1 MRSKGHVYVVAES
14 MYSDRPRIPMNP
26 PHHEGSPPPYER
38 VQPRGAMG
46 RSYTS
51 SGALVPW
58 CTHREESTCSWNP
71 ANEGASFF
79 HQWARP
85 MNIYDGA

>member
-26 PHHEGSPPPYER
+26 YIMKAHPSVR
-38 VQPRGAMG
+38 ARSAKGAMG

-58 CTHREESTCSWNP
+58 CTHREESTRSWNP
-71 ANEGASFF
+71 AN
-79 HQWARP
+79 
-85 MNIYDGA
+85 DGAFFSLSLGARMKR